1 MSSIDKRIVEM
12 DFINDSFESNAKES
26 MSTIDKLTEKLKF
39 KNAVNGL
46 EDINSVSNELTF
58 DGAIAGVNTF
68 SSKLSMLQMAAATAL
83 GNIAAEAVR
92 TGASIA
98 KSLTIDPVM
107 MGFEEYETKIGA
119 IQTILTNTA
128 SKGTTLADV
137 TEALNEL
144 NIYADKTIYN
154 FAEMTKNIGTFTAAG
169 VGLEDAVTAIKGISN
184 LAAGS
189 GSTPQQAASAMYQL
203 SQALAAGVV
212 SLQDWNSVVNAG
224 MGGELFQNA
233 LKETAKQ
240 MGIVV
245 DESLSFRESISAK
258 DGTGWLTADVL
269 LKTLQKFANDESLT
283 KAATQVKTLTGLFD
297 TMKESVQSGWATTWE
312 YIIGDFEE
320 APEVLTNLS
329 NAFNDLIGPSTE
341 ARNAMFKF
349 WNENGGREEV
359 IAGLTN
365 ILSGLVNI
373 VKAAASGFREMVP
386 AMTGEKLVA
395 LSKNFRKLTEE
406 FKVSDTV
413 LRAVKAVFKA
423 LGSVV
428 KIVGEAFELLGI
440 ILAPLTKGFTGLVD
454 IVANLVGGFAD
465 LISNLVD
472 GISELGIFDAI
483 GTIFTNVYENI
494 KKVSD
499 FISEFFKMVKKGVSE
514 MNFSDTF
521 KPIVD
526 AFGKVAEGFKDILSG
541 VGEVVGG
548 INIDTILKTINTVL
562 LGEGLRNLRA
572 LINSIGDTSES
583 VGGFS
588 EAVGEMIGSIT
599 DTLSEMQNTLKAAT
613 LMQIAGAISILAL
626 SFVVLASIDEQGME
640 NALVGITGIAT
651 TLTLSLMSLLKVLNT
666 GNIGSLFLLGGAI
679 KGIGWAMLILSGAM
693 KALSTISWE
702 GIGKGLV
709 SILGLTATLS
719 GSLML
724 LSGKKIGIGVSTSMI
739 ALSTSIVILT
749 QAVEQLAKIDT
760 AGVVK
765 GVSAIGVLMTEMVIF
780 MKLMD
785 GVKMNLTSAV
795 GIVVISGAINLMSL
809 AIKQLGAIDTNSL
822 IQGLSGLAVIL
833 SELVVFTK
841 LIGNGSGVIQ
851 TAIGLTIL
859 GGAMLILN
867 KSIETLGN
875 MDVSQLV
882 KGITGLAGALVAI
895 GLGIKMVPNNTIM
908 TALGLNL
915 MALAMKGISD
925 VVESMGGL
933 SWDEIAR
940 GLTALGGSL
949 IVLAGGLKL
958 MGGTLMGSAA
968 LSVAAL
974 GLSLLVIQFKALSSL
989 NIEQIGLGL
998 LALAGILGT
1007 LGLAGMLLSPAIVP
1021 LLGLSTAMVA
1031 LAGSAA
1037 LMAGSLTL
1045 TGVGLGIIVAA
1056 TMGIV
1061 EVLRQATTVVPK
1073 FIESIFTSINKITE
1087 GLSGLGTTLSEN
1099 IGTIMDTFINTITDV
1114 SSYIPRLVEAG
1125 VTFVISFVEGI
1136 GSQVDRLIDA
1146 AVKMIVTLVEG
1157 ITSNITSIV
1166 NAGVEIIVAFVNCL
1180 KDNLGMI
1187 IQAGIDLVISLING
1201 MADGLRNNGP
1211 TLIAA
1216 LKNLLS
1222 SLVEFG
1228 LVILRDAIG
1237 PFLKAGLELIK
1248 GLIQGIKDKMSDAKN
1263 AVKNVVDNAVKGAS
1277 NLGKKLYSAGAD
1289 LIRGFV
1295 NGIKSKVSSVIDSV
1309 TGVVNGAINKAKKLL
1324 GIHSPSRV
1332 FMGIGDFTVQGFSK
1346 GISKNASKATRA
1358 ITAMTSDVID
1368 TFRNS
1373 MDNIGD
1379 IGVDTNPV
1387 ISPILDLTNVESGSA
1402 TINRMLGSMNKLSMA
1417 GGLTANLGGSIKM
1430 NNSNTLGDL
1439 LKAINGLENSLSR
1452 PNNVTNYTIDGITYD
1467 DGSAMK
1473 NTMNDLIR
1481 IAKMERRR

>member
-12 DFINDSFESNAKES
+12 DFINNGFETKAKES

-39 KNAVNGL
+39 KNAASGL
-46 EDINSVSNELTF
+46 DEINNKSNELKF
-58 DGAIAGVNTF
+58 EGAISGVETF
-68 SSKLSMLQMAAATAL
+68 SSKLSTLQIAAATAL
-83 GNIAAEAVR
+83 GNIAAEAIR
-92 TGASIA
+92 TGTSIA
-98 KSLTIDPVM
+98 KSLTIEPIIS
-107 MGFEEYETKIGA
+107 GFEEYETKIGA

-128 SKGTTLADV
+128 SKGTTLKDV

-144 NIYADKTIYN
+144 NQYADLTIYN

-203 SQALAAGVV
+203 SQAIAAGAVN
-212 SLQDWNSVVNAG
+212 LQDWNSVVNAG

-233 LKETAKQ
+233 LKETAKE

-258 DGTGWLTADVL
+258 EGTSWLTADVL

-320 APEVLTNLS
+320 APELLTNIS

-359 IAGLTN
+359 IKGLTN
-365 ILSGLVNI
+365 VVTGLVNI
-373 VKAAASGFREMVP
+373 VKSAAAGFREMVP
-386 AMTGEKLVA
+386 AMTGEQLVE
-395 LSKNFRKLTEE
+395 LSKKFRKLTED

-413 LRAVKAVFKA
+413 LNAVKAVFKA

-428 KIVGEAFELLGI
+428 KIVGESFELLGI

-472 GISELGIFDAI
+472 GISELGVFNAI

-499 FISEFFKMVKKGVSE
+499 FISDFFKMIKKGVSE

-521 KPIVD
+521 KPITD
-526 AFGKVAEGFKDILSG
+526 AFGKVAEGFKDVLSG

-562 LGEGLRNLRA
+562 LGEGLRNLKG
-572 LINSIGDTSES
+572 LINSIGDTTES

-588 EAVGEMIGSIT
+588 EAVGEMIGGVT
-599 DTLSEMQNTLKAAT
+599 DTLSEMQNTLKATT
-613 LMQIAGAISILAL
+613 LMKIAGAISMLSLA
-626 SFVVLASIDEQGME
+626 FVVLASIDEQGME

-651 TLTLSLMSLLKVLNT
+651 TLTLSLMSLLKVLNA

-679 KGIGWAMLILSGAM
+679 KGIAWAMLILSGAM

-724 LSGKKIGIGVSTSMI
+724 LSGKKIGIGISTSMI

-765 GVSAIGVLMTEMVIF
+765 GISAIGVLMGEMTLF

-785 GVKMNLTSAV
+785 GVKMKPSSIVGVLSVSASV
-795 GIVVISGAINLMSL
+795 NLMAL
-809 AIKQLGAIDTNSL
+809 AVKQLSGIDVNSL
-822 IQGLSGLAVIL
+822 VSGLSGLAVIL
-833 SELVVFTK
+833 SELAIFMRLV
-841 LIGNGSGVIQ
+841 GNGSNIIQ
-851 TAIGLTIL
+851 ISVGMTIL
-859 GGAMLILN
+859 GGAMLIFN
-867 KSIETLGN
+867 KSIEALGN
-875 MDVSQLV
+875 MKPGDLV
-882 KGITGLAGALVAI
+882 TGLLGLGGALLAI
-895 GLGIKMVPNNTIM
+895 GVGMKAIPKNILM
-908 TALGLNL
+908 TSVGLNIL
-915 MALAMKGISD
+915 SLAMGGISD
-925 VVESMGGL
+925 VVKSLSGL
-933 SWDEIAR
+933 SWNEVAV

-949 IVLAGGLKL
+949 LVLAGGLKL

-968 LSVAAL
+968 LGVAAV
-974 GLSLLVIQFKALSSL
+974 GLSLLVVQFKALSSL
-989 NIEQIGLGL
+989 NLQQIGLGL
-998 LALAGILGT
+998 LAMAGIFT
-1007 LGLAGMLLSPAIVP
+1007 VLGLAGLLLSPIIAPI
-1021 LLGLSTAMVA
+1021 LGLAGAMLA
-1031 LAGSAA
+1031 LSGSAA
-1037 LMAGSLTL
+1037 LMAASLTL
-1045 TGVGLGIIVAA
+1045 TGAGLGIIVAA
-1056 TMGIV
+1056 SLGIV
-1061 EVLRQATTVVPK
+1061 EVLRQSTSVVPK
-1073 FIESIFTSINKITE
+1073 FVESIFTSITKVIE
-1087 GLSGLGTTLSEN
+1087 GFAGLGTTLQEN
-1099 IGTIMDTFINTITDV
+1099 GKVIIESLINAFKDLSGYLPQILEV
-1114 SSYIPRLVEAG
+1114 G
-1125 VTFVISFVEGI
+1125 VTFVI
-1136 GSQVDRLIDA
+1136 
-1146 AVKMIVTLVEG
+1146 TLVEG
-1157 ITSNITSIV
+1157 IVSQAGRLLEAGIKMVVTLAEGLASNISSIV
-1166 NAGVEIIVAFVNCL
+1166 ESGVKIIVTFVECL
-1180 KDNLGMI
+1180 ASNLGMV
-1187 IQAGIDLVISLING
+1187 IQAGIDLVVALVNG
-1201 MADGLRNNGP
+1201 MADGLNNNGP
-1211 TLIAA
+1211 VLVNA
-1216 LKNLLS
+1216 LKNLLNS
-1222 SLVEFG
+1222 MIQFG
-1228 LVILRDAIG
+1228 LLILSDAVG
-1237 PFLKAGLELIK
+1237 PFLKSGLELIK

-1346 GISKNASKATRA
+1346 GITKNAGKATRA
-1358 ITAMTSDVID
+1358 MSTMTNDVID
-1368 TFRNS
+1368 TFRS
-1373 MDNIGD
+1373 SIGLLND

-1387 ISPILDLTNVESGSA
+1387 IKPVIDLTNIKSGGA
-1402 TINRMLGSMNKLSMA
+1402 TINRMLGSMNNLSMA
-1417 GGLTANLGGSIKM
+1417 GGLTTTLGASIKM
-1430 NNSNTLGDL
+1430 NNNDTLGDL
-1439 LKAINGLENSLSR
+1439 LTAINGLEKNLAR

-1467 DGSAMK
+1467 DGSAIK
-1473 NTMNDLIR
+1473 STMTDLIR
-1481 IAKMERRR
+1481 IAKIERRR

>member
-144 NIYADKTIYN
+144 NLYADKTIYN

-413 LRAVKAVFKA
+413 LRAVKAIFKA

-494 KKVSD
+494 KK
-499 FISEFFKMVKKGVSE
+499 
-514 MNFSDTF
+514 
-521 KPIVD
+521 
-526 AFGKVAEGFKDILSG
+526 A
-541 VGEVVGG
+541 
-548 INIDTILKTINTVL
+548 
-562 LGEGLRNLRA
+562 
-572 LINSIGDTSES
+572 
-583 VGGFS
+583 
-588 EAVGEMIGSIT
+588 
-599 DTLSEMQNTLKAAT
+599 
-613 LMQIAGAISILAL
+613 
-626 SFVVLASIDEQGME
+626 
-640 NALVGITGIAT
+640 
-651 TLTLSLMSLLKVLNT
+651 TLSLNSSKWLKKVL
-666 GNIGSLFLLGGAI
+666 
-679 KGIGWAMLILSGAM
+679 
-693 KALSTISWE
+693 
-702 GIGKGLV
+702 
-709 SILGLTATLS
+709 
-719 GSLML
+719 
-724 LSGKKIGIGVSTSMI
+724 
-739 ALSTSIVILT
+739 
-749 QAVEQLAKIDT
+749 
-760 AGVVK
+760 VK
-765 GVSAIGVLMTEMVIF
+765 
-780 MKLMD
+780 
-785 GVKMNLTSAV
+785 
-795 GIVVISGAINLMSL
+795 
-809 AIKQLGAIDTNSL
+809 
-822 IQGLSGLAVIL
+822 
-833 SELVVFTK
+833 
-841 LIGNGSGVIQ
+841 
-851 TAIGLTIL
+851 
-859 GGAMLILN
+859 
-867 KSIETLGN
+867 
-875 MDVSQLV
+875 
-882 KGITGLAGALVAI
+882 
-895 GLGIKMVPNNTIM
+895 
-908 TALGLNL
+908 
-915 MALAMKGISD
+915 
-925 VVESMGGL
+925 
-933 SWDEIAR
+933 
-940 GLTALGGSL
+940 
-949 IVLAGGLKL
+949 
-958 MGGTLMGSAA
+958 
-968 LSVAAL
+968 
-974 GLSLLVIQFKALSSL
+974 
-989 NIEQIGLGL
+989 
-998 LALAGILGT
+998 
-1007 LGLAGMLLSPAIVP
+1007 
-1021 LLGLSTAMVA
+1021 
-1031 LAGSAA
+1031 
-1037 LMAGSLTL
+1037 
-1045 TGVGLGIIVAA
+1045 
-1056 TMGIV
+1056 
-1061 EVLRQATTVVPK
+1061 
-1073 FIESIFTSINKITE
+1073 
-1087 GLSGLGTTLSEN
+1087 
-1099 IGTIMDTFINTITDV
+1099 
-1114 SSYIPRLVEAG
+1114 
-1125 VTFVISFVEGI
+1125 
-1136 GSQVDRLIDA
+1136 
-1146 AVKMIVTLVEG
+1146 
-1157 ITSNITSIV
+1157 
-1166 NAGVEIIVAFVNCL
+1166 
-1180 KDNLGMI
+1180 
-1187 IQAGIDLVISLING
+1187 
-1201 MADGLRNNGP
+1201 
-1211 TLIAA
+1211 
-1216 LKNLLS
+1216 
-1222 SLVEFG
+1222 
-1228 LVILRDAIG
+1228 
-1237 PFLKAGLELIK
+1237 
-1248 GLIQGIKDKMSDAKN
+1248 
-1263 AVKNVVDNAVKGAS
+1263 
-1277 NLGKKLYSAGAD
+1277 
-1289 LIRGFV
+1289 
-1295 NGIKSKVSSVIDSV
+1295 
-1309 TGVVNGAINKAKKLL
+1309 
-1324 GIHSPSRV
+1324 
-1332 FMGIGDFTVQGFSK
+1332 
-1346 GISKNASKATRA
+1346 
-1358 ITAMTSDVID
+1358 
-1368 TFRNS
+1368 
-1373 MDNIGD
+1373 
-1379 IGVDTNPV
+1379 
-1387 ISPILDLTNVESGSA
+1387 
-1402 TINRMLGSMNKLSMA
+1402 
-1417 GGLTANLGGSIKM
+1417 
-1430 NNSNTLGDL
+1430 
-1439 LKAINGLENSLSR
+1439 
-1452 PNNVTNYTIDGITYD
+1452 
-1467 DGSAMK
+1467 
-1473 NTMNDLIR
+1473 
-1481 IAKMERRR
+1481 

>member
-12 DFINDSFESNAKES
+12 DFINDSFESNAKET

-212 SLQDWNSVVNAG
+212 NLQDWNSVVNAG

-245 DESLSFRESISAK
+245 DESLTFRESISAK

-454 IVANLVGGFAD
+454 IVANLIGGFAD

-472 GISELGIFDAI
+472 GISKLGIFDAI

-499 FISEFFKMVKKGVSE
+499 FISDFFKMFKKGVSE
-514 MNFSDTF
+514 MNLSDTF

-679 KGIGWAMLILSGAM
+679 
-693 KALSTISWE
+693 
-702 GIGKGLV
+702 
-709 SILGLTATLS
+709 
-719 GSLML
+719 
-724 LSGKKIGIGVSTSMI
+724 
-739 ALSTSIVILT
+739 
-749 QAVEQLAKIDT
+749 
-760 AGVVK
+760 
-765 GVSAIGVLMTEMVIF
+765 
-780 MKLMD
+780 
-785 GVKMNLTSAV
+785 
-795 GIVVISGAINLMSL
+795 
-809 AIKQLGAIDTNSL
+809 
-822 IQGLSGLAVIL
+822 
-833 SELVVFTK
+833 
-841 LIGNGSGVIQ
+841 
-851 TAIGLTIL
+851 
-859 GGAMLILN
+859 
-867 KSIETLGN
+867 
-875 MDVSQLV
+875 
-882 KGITGLAGALVAI
+882 
-895 GLGIKMVPNNTIM
+895 
-908 TALGLNL
+908 
-915 MALAMKGISD
+915 
-925 VVESMGGL
+925 
-933 SWDEIAR
+933 
-940 GLTALGGSL
+940 
-949 IVLAGGLKL
+949 
-958 MGGTLMGSAA
+958 
-968 LSVAAL
+968 
-974 GLSLLVIQFKALSSL
+974 
-989 NIEQIGLGL
+989 
-998 LALAGILGT
+998 
-1007 LGLAGMLLSPAIVP
+1007 
-1021 LLGLSTAMVA
+1021 
-1031 LAGSAA
+1031 
-1037 LMAGSLTL
+1037 
-1045 TGVGLGIIVAA
+1045 
-1056 TMGIV
+1056 
-1061 EVLRQATTVVPK
+1061 
-1073 FIESIFTSINKITE
+1073 
-1087 GLSGLGTTLSEN
+1087 
-1099 IGTIMDTFINTITDV
+1099 
-1114 SSYIPRLVEAG
+1114 
-1125 VTFVISFVEGI
+1125 
-1136 GSQVDRLIDA
+1136 
-1146 AVKMIVTLVEG
+1146 
-1157 ITSNITSIV
+1157 
-1166 NAGVEIIVAFVNCL
+1166 
-1180 KDNLGMI
+1180 
-1187 IQAGIDLVISLING
+1187 
-1201 MADGLRNNGP
+1201 
-1211 TLIAA
+1211 
-1216 LKNLLS
+1216 
-1222 SLVEFG
+1222 
-1228 LVILRDAIG
+1228 
-1237 PFLKAGLELIK
+1237 
-1248 GLIQGIKDKMSDAKN
+1248 
-1263 AVKNVVDNAVKGAS
+1263 
-1277 NLGKKLYSAGAD
+1277 
-1289 LIRGFV
+1289 
-1295 NGIKSKVSSVIDSV
+1295 
-1309 TGVVNGAINKAKKLL
+1309 
-1324 GIHSPSRV
+1324 
-1332 FMGIGDFTVQGFSK
+1332 
-1346 GISKNASKATRA
+1346 
-1358 ITAMTSDVID
+1358 
-1368 TFRNS
+1368 
-1373 MDNIGD
+1373 
-1379 IGVDTNPV
+1379 
-1387 ISPILDLTNVESGSA
+1387 
-1402 TINRMLGSMNKLSMA
+1402 
-1417 GGLTANLGGSIKM
+1417 
-1430 NNSNTLGDL
+1430 
-1439 LKAINGLENSLSR
+1439 
-1452 PNNVTNYTIDGITYD
+1452 
-1467 DGSAMK
+1467 
-1473 NTMNDLIR
+1473 
-1481 IAKMERRR
+1481 

>member
-12 DFINDSFESNAKES
+12 DFINNGFETKAKES

-39 KNAVNGL
+39 KNAASGL
-46 EDINSVSNELTF
+46 DEINNKSNELKF
-58 DGAIAGVNTF
+58 EGAISGVETF
-68 SSKLSMLQMAAATAL
+68 SSKLSTLQIAAATAL
-83 GNIAAEAVR
+83 GNIAAEAIR
-92 TGASIA
+92 TGASITKA
-98 KSLTIDPVM
+98 LTIEPVIS
-107 MGFEEYETKIGA
+107 GFEEYETKIGA

-128 SKGTTLADV
+128 SKGTTLKDV

-144 NIYADKTIYN
+144 NQYADLTIYN

-189 GSTPQQAASAMYQL
+189 GSTPQQAANAMYQL

-212 SLQDWNSVVNAG
+212 NLQDWNSVVNAG

-258 DGTGWLTADVL
+258 EGSGWLTADVL

-320 APEVLTNLS
+320 APELLTNIS

-359 IAGLTN
+359 IKGLTN

-440 ILAPLTKGFTGLVD
+440 ILTPLTKGFTGLVD

-472 GISELGIFDAI
+472 GISELGVFDAI

-499 FISEFFKMVKKGVSE
+499 FISDFFKMVKKGVSE

-521 KPIVD
+521 KPITD
-526 AFGKVAEGFKDILSG
+526 AFGKVAEGFKDVLSG

-562 LGEGLRNLRA
+562 LGEGLRNLKG
-572 LINSIGDTSES
+572 LINSIGDTTES

-588 EAVGEMIGSIT
+588 EAVGEMISGVT
-599 DTLSEMQNTLKAAT
+599 DTLSEMQNTLKATT
-613 LMQIAGAISILAL
+613 LMKIAGAISMLSLA
-626 SFVVLASIDEQGME
+626 FVVLASIDEQGME
-640 NALVGITGIAT
+640 NALVGITGIAA
-651 TLTLSLMSLLKVLNT
+651 TLTLSLMSLLKVLNA

-679 KGIGWAMLILSGAM
+679 KGIAWAMLILSGAM
-693 KALSTISWE
+693 KTLSTISWE

-709 SILGLTATLS
+709 SVLGLTATLS

-724 LSGKKIGIGVSTSMI
+724 LSGKKIGIGISTSMI

-765 GVSAIGVLMTEMVIF
+765 GISAIGVLMGEMTLF

-785 GVKMNLTSAV
+785 GVKMKPSSIVGVLSVSASV
-795 GIVVISGAINLMSL
+795 NLMAL
-809 AIKQLGAIDTNSL
+809 AVKQLSGIDVNSL
-822 IQGLSGLAVIL
+822 VSGLSGLAVIL
-833 SELVVFTK
+833 SELAIFMRLV
-841 LIGNGSGVIQ
+841 GNGSNIIQ
-851 TAIGLTIL
+851 ISVGMTIL
-859 GGAMLILN
+859 GGAMLVFN
-867 KSIETLGN
+867 KSIEALGN
-875 MDVSQLV
+875 MKPSDLA
-882 KGITGLAGALVAI
+882 TGLLGLGGALLAI
-895 GLGIKMVPNNTIM
+895 GVGMKAIPKDILITSV
-908 TALGLNL
+908 GLNIL
-915 MALAMKGISD
+915 SLAMGGISD
-925 VVESMGGL
+925 VVKSLSGL
-933 SWDEIAR
+933 SWNEVAV

-949 IVLAGGLKL
+949 LVLAGGLKL

-968 LSVAAL
+968 LGVAAV
-974 GLSLLVIQFKALSSL
+974 GLSLLVVQFKALSSL
-989 NIEQIGLGL
+989 NLQQIGLGL
-998 LALAGILGT
+998 LAMAGIFT
-1007 LGLAGMLLSPAIVP
+1007 VLGLAGLLLSPIIAPI
-1021 LLGLSTAMVA
+1021 LGLAGAMLA
-1031 LAGSAA
+1031 LSGSAA
-1037 LMAGSLTL
+1037 LMAASLTL
-1045 TGVGLGIIVAA
+1045 TGAGLGIIVGASL
-1056 TMGIV
+1056 GIV
-1061 EVLRQATTVVPK
+1061 EVLRQSTSVVPK
-1073 FIESIFTSINKITE
+1073 FVESIFTSITKVIE
-1087 GLSGLGTTLSEN
+1087 GFAGLGTTLQEN
-1099 IGTIMDTFINTITDV
+1099 GKVIIESLINAFKDLSGYLPQILEV
-1114 SSYIPRLVEAG
+1114 G
-1125 VTFVISFVEGI
+1125 VTFVI
-1136 GSQVDRLIDA
+1136 
-1146 AVKMIVTLVEG
+1146 TLVEG
-1157 ITSNITSIV
+1157 IVSQAGRLLEAGIKMVVTLAEGLASNISSIV
-1166 NAGVEIIVAFVNCL
+1166 ESGVKIIVTFVECL
-1180 KDNLGMI
+1180 ASNLGMV
-1187 IQAGIDLVISLING
+1187 IQAGIDLVVALVNG
-1201 MADGLRNNGP
+1201 MADGLNNNGP
-1211 TLIAA
+1211 VLVDA
-1216 LKNLLS
+1216 LKNLLNS
-1222 SLVEFG
+1222 MIKFG
-1228 LVILRDAIG
+1228 LLLLSEAVG

-1248 GLIQGIKDKMSDAKN
+1248 GLIQGIKDKMSDAKD

-1277 NLGKKLYSAGAD
+1277 NLGNKLYSAGAD
-1289 LIRGFV
+1289 LIKGFV

-1309 TGVVNGAINKAKKLL
+1309 TDVVNGAINKAKKLL

-1346 GISKNASKATRA
+1346 GITKNAGKATRA
-1358 ITAMTSDVID
+1358 MSTMTNDVID
-1368 TFRNS
+1368 TFRS
-1373 MDNIGD
+1373 SIGLLND
-1379 IGVDTNPV
+1379 IGVDSNPV
-1387 ISPILDLTNVESGSA
+1387 IKPVIDLTNIKSGGA
-1402 TINRMLGSMNKLSMA
+1402 TINRMLGSMNNLSMA
-1417 GGLTANLGGSIKM
+1417 GGLTANLGASIKM
-1430 NNSNTLGDL
+1430 NNNNTLGDL
-1439 LKAINGLENSLSR
+1439 LTAINGLEKNLAR

-1467 DGSAMK
+1467 DGSAIK
-1473 NTMNDLIR
+1473 STMTDLIR
-1481 IAKMERRR
+1481 IAKIERRR